1 MKNERERNLLQD
13 KVKDLFDQVNLQEIA
28 RVNLKEIHS
37 KGKMKLSMVLVKNFL
52 KNKSKNLLIG
62 EMIKIKR
69 VVSK

>member
-37 KGKMKLSMVLVKNFL
+37 KEKMKLSMVLVKNFL